1 MSARR
6 SHLESAQDLA
16 SLLGPRQADIMRLLW
31 TRGPATVRQLLTW
44 LIADPPIGYQT
55 IMTVCL
61 RLTERGLLERGH
73 DRAHD

>member
-1 MSARR
+1 
-6 SHLESAQDLA
+6 
-16 SLLGPRQADIMRLLW
+16 MRLLW